1 MTTAILL
8 VIFVLVVAMVLFSID
23 IFPTEVVALGILL
36 VLVVGGVLTPQQ
48 AFDGFSSETSITI
61 LGLLLLSTALV
72 RTGVVHLI
80 TRQILGQAKGK
91 PSRVWWIVTALTG
104 LLSSFMSNT
113 AVAAFFTPVTLNIS
127 RRTKINPSKLLMPMA
142 FASILASSVT
152 LIATSTNLVVSGLLR
167 DSGLKPLGIFEL
179 TPVGLIIL
187 AVGLVYM
194 YFIGSKLIPIRN
206 SSDDQD
212 EYKQLYFGEARLP
225 ESSNWAG
232 KTLRDLRLG
241 EKFEVTV
248 LRIRRADG
256 QRVVARADTPL
267 EACDRLSL
275 QGSRESMLGIKQLPE
290 LEFVASLEQV
300 EDNTGKSTQI
310 AEVLVMPNSDLI
322 DRTLK
327 RLAFRERYGLQVL
340 AIHRRD
346 QMLTRQIGTIK
357 LQAGDQLLLQ
367 GNSETIDSLSQS
379 GSFRVLDKEIDTPV
393 DLPRARLVVCIFAS
407 VMALVALNLLPLQV
421 AVMFG
426 VFGVFVTGALK
437 PAQAYRSVAW
447 GAWILVCCML
457 ALGKAIEVSGFAD
470 LVTNGV
476 IQTLKLTNPYVL
488 LAIFF
493 GLAMLLTQPMSN
505 QAAAVIIIPIAI
517 QTAQRLG
524 FDPRTF
530 AIMIAVGASCSF
542 ITPLEP
548 ACLMVYNPG
557 NYRFFDF
564 TRVGAFLTL
573 IIFGI
578 AILLVPMLWPL

>member
-1 MTTAILL
+1 
-8 VIFVLVVAMVLFSID
+8 
-23 IFPTEVVALGILL
+23 
-36 VLVVGGVLTPQQ
+36 
-48 AFDGFSSETSITI
+48 
-61 LGLLLLSTALV
+61 
-72 RTGVVHLI
+72 
-80 TRQILGQAKGK
+80 
-91 PSRVWWIVTALTG
+91 
-104 LLSSFMSNT
+104 
-113 AVAAFFTPVTLNIS
+113 
-127 RRTKINPSKLLMPMA
+127 
-142 FASILASSVT
+142 
-152 LIATSTNLVVSGLLR
+152 
-167 DSGLKPLGIFEL
+167 
-179 TPVGLIIL
+179 
-187 AVGLVYM
+187 
-194 YFIGSKLIPIRN
+194 
-206 SSDDQD
+206 
-212 EYKQLYFGEARLP
+212 
-225 ESSNWAG
+225 
-232 KTLRDLRLG
+232 
-241 EKFEVTV
+241 
-248 LRIRRADG
+248 
-256 QRVVARADTPL
+256 
-267 EACDRLSL
+267 
-275 QGSRESMLGIKQLPE
+275 MLGIKQLPE
-290 LEFVASLEQV
+290 LEFVAGLEQV

-393 DLPRARLVVCIFAS
+393 DLPRARLVVGIFSS
-407 VMALVALNLLPLQV
+407 VMALAALNLLPLQV

-470 LVTNGV
+470 LVANGV

-564 TRVGAFLTL
+564 SRVGGLLTL
-573 IIFGI
+573 IIF
-578 AILLVPMLWPL
+578 AITILMVPMLWPF

>member
-1 MTTAILL
+1 
-8 VIFVLVVAMVLFSID
+8 
-23 IFPTEVVALGILL
+23 
-36 VLVVGGVLTPQQ
+36 
-48 AFDGFSSETSITI
+48 
-61 LGLLLLSTALV
+61 
-72 RTGVVHLI
+72 
-80 TRQILGQAKGK
+80 
-91 PSRVWWIVTALTG
+91 
-104 LLSSFMSNT
+104 
-113 AVAAFFTPVTLNIS
+113 
-127 RRTKINPSKLLMPMA
+127 
-142 FASILASSVT
+142 
-152 LIATSTNLVVSGLLR
+152 
-167 DSGLKPLGIFEL
+167 
-179 TPVGLIIL
+179 
-187 AVGLVYM
+187 
-194 YFIGSKLIPIRN
+194 
-206 SSDDQD
+206 
-212 EYKQLYFGEARLP
+212 
-225 ESSNWAG
+225 
-232 KTLRDLRLG
+232 
-241 EKFEVTV
+241 
-248 LRIRRADG
+248 
-256 QRVVARADTPL
+256 
-267 EACDRLSL
+267 
-275 QGSRESMLGIKQLPE
+275 
-290 LEFVASLEQV
+290 
-300 EDNTGKSTQI
+300 
-310 AEVLVMPNSDLI
+310 
-322 DRTLK
+322 
-327 RLAFRERYGLQVL
+327 
-340 AIHRRD
+340 
-346 QMLTRQIGTIK
+346 
-357 LQAGDQLLLQ
+357 
-367 GNSETIDSLSQS
+367 
-379 GSFRVLDKEIDTPV
+379 VLDKEIDTPV